1 MHVEEKGTE
10 FTYQPHR
17 SGGISSRPNLSMTSR
32 GAVRVPSVNA
42 KVSMPPLAMQNKID
56 STIVTAAVGHFTS
69 CAAHDRA
76 ITEYRLFG
84 LLLWHISAVQGTL
97 GDPGAAMLA
106 LMEQIR
112 ESNKKLGF
120 VDQGHAC
127 VGQQSGPSDGKKTEI
142 LRDIGEAL
150 AYCGGEELR

>member
-1 MHVEEKGTE
+1 MKYV
-10 FTYQPHR
+10 FP
-17 SGGISSRPNLSMTSR
+17 
-32 GAVRVPSVNA
+32 
-42 KVSMPPLAMQNKID
+42 VSMLKCQCLHSPCKTKLIRRLLLPQF
-56 STIVTAAVGHFTS
+56 GQFTS

-127 VGQQSGPSDGKKTEI
+127 VGQQSGTSDGKKTEI